1 MSKKRTLDEIY
12 QEEEE
17 DEKPNSQAVVA
28 RFDEYLEK
36 LIEGQQDTTEPPRD
50 AAAAAQIENVHS
62 LNDEISALINQIE
75 ERLAT
80 LTPEESSE
88 MIIASTN
95 FINDVSNTL
104 TLNDD
109 RLTQEQRLEIYKR
122 VMAVLNKE
130 VLLAV
135 VQNELQ
141 NESELVRNNIKGLFN
156 ALIEYFTEM
165 ASYGYARAPEILAKM
180 GSVVAGTAIIGS
192 AVMTPIPRPGNLLI
206 LLASFL
212 KTSSATLSGL
222 YFLKQG
228 GVPTDQILGKAG
240 KESLKCLQTGCKIAA
255 NKMNELFMSGLN
267 VLGDYVVTSDY
278 NNFELNYDSRSNASV
293 ASSASSASSAASAA
307 SAIKSILD
315 VNEAQQMAYI
325 LEDQSQTQLNL
336 QVDSDLTDNNYE
348 EDNETEGSTFGGR
361 RKSRRHVNLKRTKN
375 RRRCRKCIKTKKYKS
390 HYRKTLKRY
399 NRKKHM

>member
-62 LNDEISALINQIE
+62 LNDEISALINQLD
-75 ERLAT
+75 ERLAR
-80 LTPEESSE
+80 LRQEESSE
-88 MIIASTN
+88 IIIANTN

-104 TLNDD
+104 TQHAD
-109 RLTQEQRLEIYKR
+109 RLTAEQRLAINNN
-122 VMAVLNKE
+122 VMAVLNGPA
-130 VLLAV
+130 LSAV
-135 VQNELQ
+135 IQNELQ
-141 NESELVRNNIKGLFN
+141 NGSEPVRNNIKGLLY
-156 ALIEYFTEM
+156 ALITYFTEM
-165 ASYGYARAPEILAKM
+165 ASYGYERTPEFLAKM

-293 ASSASSASSAASAA
+293 ASSASSASSAASA
-307 SAIKSILD
+307 IKSILD

-348 EDNETEGSTFGGR
+348 ADYETEGSTFGGR

-375 RRRCRKCIKTKKYKS
+375 RRKCRKCRKTKKYKS

-399 NRKKHM
+399 NRKKRM

>member
-17 DEKPNSQAVVA
+17 KPNPQAVVA

-36 LIEGQQDTTEPPRD
+36 LIEGQQD

-62 LNDEISALINQIE
+62 LNDEISTLINQLD
-75 ERLAT
+75 ERLAR
-80 LTPEESSE
+80 LRQEESSE
-88 MIIASTN
+88 IIIANTN

-104 TLNDD
+104 TQHAD
-109 RLTQEQRLEIYKR
+109 RLTEEQRLAINNN
-122 VMAVLNKE
+122 VMAVLNGPA
-130 VLLAV
+130 LSAV
-135 VQNELQ
+135 IQNELQ
-141 NESELVRNNIKGLFN
+141 NGSEPVRNNIKGLLY
-156 ALIEYFTEM
+156 ALITYFTEM
-165 ASYGYARAPEILAKM
+165 ASYGYERTPEFLAKM

-192 AVMTPIPRPGNLLI
+192 AVITPISRPGNLLI

-293 ASSASSASSAASAA
+293 ASSASSASSA
-307 SAIKSILD
+307 IKSILD

-348 EDNETEGSTFGGR
+348 VDYESEGSTFGGR
-361 RKSRRHVNLKRTKN
+361 RKSVEKQKN
-375 RRRCRKCIKTKKYKS
+375 IN
-390 HYRKTLKRY
+390 HIIV
-399 NRKKHM
+399 KH